1 MARKTFIKVRVG
13 ILEPKHIFQIGS
25 AIWLYLYIL
34 NRADWKTGKIFDW
47 RDNDAAADLG
57 VYVQSIRNQR
67 NRLQVGL
74 YISSVQKHHRLE
86 ITVNN
91 WHDPTEKVINENHG
105 DKKISLPSN
114 DGDSHGD
121 MDGDS
126 HGDRN
131 LSSLLFNQELRSKN
145 KEYIDDSE
153 KLLSIFAKTF
163 DIEYIPRSLIEK
175 HEWENILTRL
185 DKAGITPKILL
196 QVKANMDKRVTHP
209 AQIISE
215 CGRLLNAG
223 AVNR

>member
-47 RDNDAAADLG
+47 RDSDAAVDLG

-67 NRLQVGL
+67 NRLQSGN
-74 YISSVQKHHRLE
+74 YISSVQKYHRLE
-86 ITVNN
+86 ITINN
-91 WHDPTEKVINENHG
+91 WHDPAEKVINENHG
-105 DKKISLPSN
+105 DKKISPPSN
-114 DGDSHGD
+114 HGDSHGD

-131 LSSLLFNQELRSKN
+131 LSSLLFNQELRYQN
-145 KEYIDDSE
+145 TEDIDENLFSRFVE
-153 KLLSIFAKTF
+153 IFGV
-163 DIEYIPRSLIEK
+163 DYVPSSLIEK
-175 HEWENILTRL
+175 SEWENILTRL
-185 DKAGITPKILL
+185 QRAGVTAEMMRLA
-196 QVKANMDKRVTHP
+196 KANIDRQVTHP

-215 CGRLLNAG
+215 CGRVLNAG
-223 AVNR
+223 VVNR